1 MPDNKLTP
9 LQRYRQDR
17 SRDGFAADALQ
28 EQAANL
34 LQELY
39 DALEEEYRRRRGWR
53 QRLGWRLL
61 QRQPPP
67 LRGLYFWGGVGRG
80 KTYLVDLFYDC
91 LSFDCKLRIHFHR
104 FMQSV
109 HRELKQ
115 LRDQSDPLQIVAD
128 RFAGKA
134 LVICFDE
141 FHVSDIT
148 DAMLLGNLF
157 RALFERGVTLVAT
170 SNEHPDELY
179 RDGLQRDRFLPAI
192 ELIKANTRV
201 FNLDSGI
208 DYRLRYLDTAEL
220 YHCPLDERADAV
232 LAANFEHLVPEA
244 GTSGGTI
251 EIEGREI
258 ETVRCAD
265 GVAWF
270 EFAAL
275 CDGPRGAADYIEI
288 GRLYQTVIIANVP
301 RMDDGSNDMARRFI
315 TLIDEF
321 YDRNV
326 RVIMTAAAPP
336 DALYRGRRLARSF
349 RRTRSRLVEMQSHA
363 YLARAHISD

>member
-1 MPDNKLTP
+1 MTADYEGP
-9 LQRYRQDR
+9 LQRYRR
-17 SRDGFAADALQ
+17 ELEKRELIADPGQ
-28 EQAANL
+28 EQAVHL
-34 LQELY
+34 LQSLYEELCR
-39 DALEEEYRRRRGWR
+39 EYRLRRNWCRRLFSLIGIRRGA
-53 QRLGWRLL
+53 QV
-61 QRQPPP
+61 
-67 LRGLYFWGGVGRG
+67 RGIYFWGGVGRG
-80 KTYLVDLFYDC
+80 KTRLADLFYDC
-91 LSFDCKLRIHFHR
+91 LPFESKLRMHFHR
-104 FMQSV
+104 FMQRV
-109 HRELKQ
+109 HRELRQ

-128 RFAGKA
+128 HFAGQA

-157 RALFERGVTLVAT
+157 RALFDRGITLVAT
-170 SNEHPDELY
+170 SNEQPDELY

-201 FNLDSGI
+201 FHLDSGV

-244 GTSGGTI
+244 GTAGEI
-251 EIEGREI
+251 IDIEGREI

-270 EFAAL
+270 DFTAL

-288 GRLYQTVIIANVP
+288 GRLYQTVLIANVP
-301 RMDDGSNDMARRFI
+301 QMDDGSNDMASRFI

-326 RVIMTAAAPP
+326 RIILTAAAPP
-336 DALYRGRRLARSF
+336 EELYRGRRLAQPF
-349 RRTRSRLVEMQSHA
+349 RRTRSRLAEMQSHA
-363 YLARAHISD
+363 YLARAHVSD